1 MDHKRHIEV
10 NENYINAFVVKHI
23 GNPRKLG
30 RALFEHEM
38 KLLRK
43 AHDELGTPESTD
55 ASFAIRAL
63 SHTSYAVGM
72 YSVDNVNTMP
82 YGTCVKVMFG
92 AFLACAEIAITK
104 QKRQV
109 WRQMHDAIGR
119 NLN

>member
-1 MDHKRHIEV
+1 MDHKRHIE
-10 NENYINAFVVKHI
+10 INCRHINRFVVKHI

-30 RALFEHEM
+30 RAIFNYEL
-38 KLLRK
+38 KALRQ
-43 AHDELGTPESTD
+43 AMDELGQDESE
-55 ASFAIRAL
+55 ASLAIRAL
-63 SHTSYAVGM
+63 SRVSYSIGM

-104 QKRQV
+104 QKQRV
-109 WRQMHDAIGR
+109 WRQMYDAIGD

>member
-10 NENYINAFVVKHI
+10 NENYINSFVIKHI
-23 GNPRKLG
+23 GNPRRLG
-30 RALFEHEM
+30 QAIFKYEI
-38 KLLRK
+38 KLLTSEMEK
-43 AHDELGTPESTD
+43 LELKPTEPEM
-55 ASFAIRAL
+55 AIRAL
-63 SHTSYAVGM
+63 SRVSYSIGM

-104 QKRQV
+104 QKQRV
-109 WRQMHDAIGR
+109 WRQMHDDIGR

>member
-1 MDHKRHIEV
+1 MDHKRHIEI
-10 NENYINAFVVKHI
+10 NYRHIQRFVVKHI

-30 RALFEHEM
+30 RAVFAYEL
-38 KLLRK
+38 KSLRTSME
-43 AHDELGTPESTD
+43 ELGEKESE
-55 ASFAIRAL
+55 ASLAIRAL
-63 SHTSYAVGM
+63 SRVSYCIGM

-104 QKRQV
+104 QKQKV

>member
-10 NENYINAFVVKHI
+10 NENYINSFVVKHI

-30 RALFEHEM
+30 RAIFEYELKLERSEM
-38 KLLRK
+38 EKLGQDPTE
-43 AHDELGTPESTD
+43 A
-55 ASFAIRAL
+55 AMAIRAL
-63 SHTSYAVGM
+63 SHASYCIGM

-82 YGTCVKVMFG
+82 HGTCVKVMFG

-104 QKRQV
+104 QKQRV
-109 WRQMHDAIGR
+109 WRHMHDAIGR